1 MAWRGMAAMG
11 LCWSLEESGPTSEK
25 IIGLCPKHV
34 GFTPQIM
41 IIMAI
46 STRNMKINL
55 DKALNF

>member
-1 MAWRGMAAMG
+1 MG
-11 LCWSLEESGPTSEK
+11 LCCSLEESGPTSEK

-46 STRNMKINL
+46 STRNMKINM